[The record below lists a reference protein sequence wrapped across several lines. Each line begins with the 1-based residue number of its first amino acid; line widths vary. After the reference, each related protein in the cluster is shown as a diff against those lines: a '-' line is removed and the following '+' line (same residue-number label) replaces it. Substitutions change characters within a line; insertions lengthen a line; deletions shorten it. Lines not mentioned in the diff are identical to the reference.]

1 MYIYVRVC
9 SFILVASNVPIL
21 VHCRNLVETCEIGLL
36 LQFSSLVSSVLESF
50 DPLFFFN
57 LEVGT
62 SNKSRHSKAML
73 IGYLL

>member
-36 LQFSSLVSSVLESF
+36 PLNSSVLESF
-50 DPLFFFN
+50 APIFFFN

-73 IGYLL
+73 VGYLL